1 MSAPS
6 KFSAFGTGERCCRSD
21 APTDVSEQSF
31 LLTSDGRTAWGGE
44 KSFPVKP
51 LGWEGRCIGSTLWSN
66 PISLPRPPVRP
77 PVRLSARPPAC
88 PPALSRAFSCL
99 LITPLGAR
107 GLHSLCRKE
116 TGWDPELPV
125 HVVAR
130 GDEG

>member
-66 PISLPRPPVRP
+66 PISLPRPP
-77 PVRLSARPPAC
+77 ARP
-88 PPALSRAFSCL
+88 FSCFL
-99 LITPLGAR
+99 VPADHALRSTWATQPVQEGDGLGPRAPSPR
-107 GLHSLCRKE
+107 GCQ
-116 TGWDPELPV
+116 G
-125 HVVAR
+125 
-130 GDEG
+130 G